1 MKIDYHKLLTGA
13 FLLICCCNIKINAK
27 SGLSTSLNLSQM
39 VVQSQRDLVE
49 KDSSLIS
56 ENPLLPKIDDSLIKE
71 ISIDNENY
79 IFSRTMLT
87 EDSKVYMDKIEYF
100 DGLGRPKETIFDKAS
115 PSKQKIVTYQ
125 EYDDMGRVNRKWSSV
140 PIKSWNSKLFDE
152 LSLSETSPFMFNMYV
167 SRIFSELSSVK
178 DASNTFYKDNKAYT
192 ETQYESSPLNRV
204 LKQFGVGQAWQNADR
219 AVKIEYMLNT
229 TSGDLAC
236 TDFGVL
242 FNDYFLIN
250 YGLYSNSKLYVTK
263 VTDED
268 NRTTY
273 EFKDKLGQVVLKR
286 VMNGNEKQDTYF
298 VYDDFGRLRYVLPP
312 VAVDLLGSQENVLRV
327 SQQLLDDNAYYYQY
341 DGHGNCILKK
351 LPGCEPVKMVY
362 DRADRLVLSQDGN
375 QRAKKQWLVTKYD
388 IFGRIAY
395 TGMMNDAGKNYQDLL
410 KDKLVVENYIS
421 GTSNTG
427 YTENTYDGIFGAISP
442 LIVNYYDK
450 YDFYK
455 DDSLNYVNKAG
466 YGERYANTNGL
477 LTGMRTYMLDDGNYF
492 NTTTLFYDDKGRVIQ
507 TRSTNN
513 LNGYDVAYHN
523 LDFTGKVRNTLKTHS
538 YLLKNKFTTPIGI
551 YRNLYSVNF
560 ELYSYNYDHAGRLL
574 TVQHKLN
581 DNAPVVI
588 AENKYDEIGRLQMRK
603 TPVETTNYA
612 YNVRGWLTQAV
623 GNKFKETLTYNEAID
638 DVTPSIPCYSG
649 NISAMKWQVEGEP
662 AERGYQFSYDGIGRL
677 SKALYGEGK
686 GIVLN
691 NKYDELIDYDKV
703 GNITT
708 LQRYGKSDNGF
719 GLIDNLSYV
728 YNNNQLMKVT
738 DTADSS
744 VTYYGA
750 FHFVDGADAET
761 EYVYDA
767 NGNMTQDFNKKISKI
782 EYNSLNLPSMIQY
795 IHGVQAHYGY
805 DAAGR
810 KLSVRHIIS
819 PVNIYVP
826 MGSTTLPENAFLEWR
841 GFDVYADNIQYFME
855 KSLSVFPTR
864 LNFDGGYITSIDDTP
879 VYHYYLQDHL
889 GNNRMVVNTNGEVE
903 QVNHYYAFGGLM
915 GESTDGD
922 TQTYKYN
929 GKELD
934 RINGLDWYDYGAR
947 NYDAALGRW
956 HVVDPLAEKYYNV
969 SPYAYCGNNPMNR
982 IDPNGMEM
990 DWVQSDTQMKYDRR
1004 IIDEET
1010 AQLYYGKF
1018 AIYRPLGYSYIATTG
1033 ENITLYDNANFMSN
1047 GIMKTAFDYTPIMSS
1062 KNLSPFFDSIDNFN
1076 TWGLGIIGGFSSNAY
1091 RASVISTALSAQF
1104 YQKSTLVN
1112 SLEKL
1117 SGTYKYAKKIG
1128 KLGTGV
1134 SIVTGAFNIFKGYEQ
1149 DGYRIHYNTTKAIA
1163 ENSFGISMGI
1173 YGGTQGAKLG
1183 ATIGYL
1189 CGGFGAIPGSIIGGI
1204 IGTYLGDKIGK
1215 GIGDIVNEIFYQ

>member
-1 MKIDYHKLLTGA
+1 
-13 FLLICCCNIKINAK
+13 
-27 SGLSTSLNLSQM
+27 
-39 VVQSQRDLVE
+39 
-49 KDSSLIS
+49 
-56 ENPLLPKIDDSLIKE
+56 
-71 ISIDNENY
+71 
-79 IFSRTMLT
+79 
-87 EDSKVYMDKIEYF
+87 
-100 DGLGRPKETIFDKAS
+100 
-115 PSKQKIVTYQ
+115 
-125 EYDDMGRVNRKWSSV
+125 
-140 PIKSWNSKLFDE
+140 
-152 LSLSETSPFMFNMYV
+152 
-167 SRIFSELSSVK
+167 
-178 DASNTFYKDNKAYT
+178 
-192 ETQYESSPLNRV
+192 
-204 LKQFGVGQAWQNADR
+204 
-219 AVKIEYMLNT
+219 
-229 TSGDLAC
+229 
-236 TDFGVL
+236 
-242 FNDYFLIN
+242 
-250 YGLYSNSKLYVTK
+250 
-263 VTDED
+263 
-268 NRTTY
+268 
-273 EFKDKLGQVVLKR
+273 
-286 VMNGNEKQDTYF
+286 
-298 VYDDFGRLRYVLPP
+298 
-312 VAVDLLGSQENVLRV
+312 
-327 SQQLLDDNAYYYQY
+327 
-341 DGHGNCILKK
+341 
-351 LPGCEPVKMVY
+351 
-362 DRADRLVLSQDGN
+362 
-375 QRAKKQWLVTKYD
+375 
-388 IFGRIAY
+388 
-395 TGMMNDAGKNYQDLL
+395 
-410 KDKLVVENYIS
+410 
-421 GTSNTG
+421 
-427 YTENTYDGIFGAISP
+427 
-442 LIVNYYDK
+442 
-450 YDFYK
+450 
-455 DDSLNYVNKAG
+455 
-466 YGERYANTNGL
+466 
-477 LTGMRTYMLDDGNYF
+477 
-492 NTTTLFYDDKGRVIQ
+492 
-507 TRSTNN
+507 
-513 LNGYDVAYHN
+513 
-523 LDFTGKVRNTLKTHS
+523 
-538 YLLKNKFTTPIGI
+538 
-551 YRNLYSVNF
+551 
-560 ELYSYNYDHAGRLL
+560 
-574 TVQHKLN
+574 
-581 DNAPVVI
+581 
-588 AENKYDEIGRLQMRK
+588 MRK

-795 IHGVQAHYGY
+795 SHGYQAHYGY

-915 GESTDGD
+915 GESTGGD

-1062 KNLSPFFDSIDNFN
+1062 QNLSSFVDFTNIFN
-1076 TWGLGIIGGFSSNAY
+1076 TWGLGTIGGFGSKVY
-1091 RASVISTALSAQF
+1091 RRAVVSAAFSAQIK
-1104 YQKSTLVN
+1104 QNTTLVN
-1112 SLEKL
+1112 RLDKL
-1117 SGTYKYAKKIG
+1117 SGTYKYGRYATNFG
-1128 KLGTGV
+1128 WGLSVGV
-1134 SIVTGAFNIFKGYEQ
+1134 AVYRIMQGYEQ
-1149 DGYRIHYNTTKAIA
+1149 DGGQIGYHTAKAA
-1163 ENSFGISMGI
+1163 SSSGFGLGFSI
-1173 YGGTQGAKLG
+1173 YGATHG
-1183 ATIGYL
+1183 ATIGAGVGSWF
-1189 CGGFGAIPGSIIGGI
+1189 GGIGAIPGSVIGSL
-1204 IGTYLGDKIGK
+1204 LGGYCGEILGESVGENIVDEIYKLLCGK
-1215 GIGDIVNEIFYQ
+1215 K

>member
-1 MKIDYHKLLTGA
+1 
-13 FLLICCCNIKINAK
+13 
-27 SGLSTSLNLSQM
+27 
-39 VVQSQRDLVE
+39 
-49 KDSSLIS
+49 
-56 ENPLLPKIDDSLIKE
+56 
-71 ISIDNENY
+71 
-79 IFSRTMLT
+79 
-87 EDSKVYMDKIEYF
+87 
-100 DGLGRPKETIFDKAS
+100 
-115 PSKQKIVTYQ
+115 
-125 EYDDMGRVNRKWSSV
+125 
-140 PIKSWNSKLFDE
+140 
-152 LSLSETSPFMFNMYV
+152 
-167 SRIFSELSSVK
+167 
-178 DASNTFYKDNKAYT
+178 
-192 ETQYESSPLNRV
+192 
-204 LKQFGVGQAWQNADR
+204 
-219 AVKIEYMLNT
+219 
-229 TSGDLAC
+229 
-236 TDFGVL
+236 
-242 FNDYFLIN
+242 
-250 YGLYSNSKLYVTK
+250 
-263 VTDED
+263 
-268 NRTTY
+268 
-273 EFKDKLGQVVLKR
+273 
-286 VMNGNEKQDTYF
+286 
-298 VYDDFGRLRYVLPP
+298 
-312 VAVDLLGSQENVLRV
+312 
-327 SQQLLDDNAYYYQY
+327 
-341 DGHGNCILKK
+341 
-351 LPGCEPVKMVY
+351 MVY

-395 TGMMNDAGKNYQDLL
+395 TGMMNDAGKNYQELL

-455 DDSLNYVNKAG
+455 DDLLNYVNKAG

-795 IHGVQAHYGY
+795 SHGYQAHYGY

-969 SPYAYCGNNPMNR
+969 SPYAYCGNNPVNR

-1010 AQLYYGKF
+1010 AQLYYGKS

-1062 KNLSPFFDSIDNFN
+1062 QNLSSFVDFTNIFN
-1076 TWGLGIIGGFSSNAY
+1076 TWGLGTIGGFGSKVY
-1091 RASVISTALSAQF
+1091 RRAVVSAAFSAQIK
-1104 YQKSTLVN
+1104 QNTTLVN
-1112 SLEKL
+1112 RLDKL
-1117 SGTYKYAKKIG
+1117 SGTYKYGRYATNFG
-1128 KLGTGV
+1128 WGLSVGV
-1134 SIVTGAFNIFKGYEQ
+1134 AVYRIMQGYEQ
-1149 DGYRIHYNTTKAIA
+1149 DGGQIGYHTAKAA
-1163 ENSFGISMGI
+1163 SSSGFGLGFSI
-1173 YGGTQGAKLG
+1173 YGATHG
-1183 ATIGYL
+1183 ATIGAGVGSWF
-1189 CGGFGAIPGSIIGGI
+1189 GGIGAIPGSVIGSL
-1204 IGTYLGDKIGK
+1204 LGGYCGEILGESVGENIVDEIYKLLCGK
-1215 GIGDIVNEIFYQ
+1215 K

>member
-1 MKIDYHKLLTGA
+1 M
-13 FLLICCCNIKINAK
+13 
-27 SGLSTSLNLSQM
+27 LNL
-39 VVQSQRDLVE
+39 R
-49 KDSSLIS
+49 
-56 ENPLLPKIDDSLIKE
+56 
-71 ISIDNENY
+71 
-79 IFSRTMLT
+79 
-87 EDSKVYMDKIEYF
+87 
-100 DGLGRPKETIFDKAS
+100 
-115 PSKQKIVTYQ
+115 
-125 EYDDMGRVNRKWSSV
+125 
-140 PIKSWNSKLFDE
+140 
-152 LSLSETSPFMFNMYV
+152 
-167 SRIFSELSSVK
+167 
-178 DASNTFYKDNKAYT
+178 
-192 ETQYESSPLNRV
+192 
-204 LKQFGVGQAWQNADR
+204 
-219 AVKIEYMLNT
+219 
-229 TSGDLAC
+229 
-236 TDFGVL
+236 
-242 FNDYFLIN
+242 
-250 YGLYSNSKLYVTK
+250 
-263 VTDED
+263 
-268 NRTTY
+268 
-273 EFKDKLGQVVLKR
+273 
-286 VMNGNEKQDTYF
+286 
-298 VYDDFGRLRYVLPP
+298 
-312 VAVDLLGSQENVLRV
+312 
-327 SQQLLDDNAYYYQY
+327 
-341 DGHGNCILKK
+341 
-351 LPGCEPVKMVY
+351 
-362 DRADRLVLSQDGN
+362 
-375 QRAKKQWLVTKYD
+375 
-388 IFGRIAY
+388 
-395 TGMMNDAGKNYQDLL
+395 
-410 KDKLVVENYIS
+410 
-421 GTSNTG
+421 
-427 YTENTYDGIFGAISP
+427 
-442 LIVNYYDK
+442 
-450 YDFYK
+450 
-455 DDSLNYVNKAG
+455 
-466 YGERYANTNGL
+466 
-477 LTGMRTYMLDDGNYF
+477 
-492 NTTTLFYDDKGRVIQ
+492 DKGRVIQ

-795 IHGVQAHYGY
+795 SHGVQAHYGY

-855 KSLSVFPTR
+855 KFLSVFPTR

-889 GNNRMVVNTNGEVE
+889 GNNRMVVNANGEVE

-915 GESTDGD
+915 SESTGGD

-1010 AQLYYGKF
+1010 AQLYYGKS

-1062 KNLSPFFDSIDNFN
+1062 QNLSSFVDFTNIFN
-1076 TWGLGIIGGFSSNAY
+1076 TWGLGTIGGFGSKVY
-1091 RASVISTALSAQF
+1091 RRAVVSAAFSAQIK
-1104 YQKSTLVN
+1104 QNTTLVN
-1112 SLEKL
+1112 RLDKL
-1117 SGTYKYAKKIG
+1117 SGTYKYGRYATN
-1128 KLGTGV
+1128 LGCGLSVGV
-1134 SIVTGAFNIFKGYEQ
+1134 AVYRITQGYEQ
-1149 DGYRIHYNTTKAIA
+1149 DGGQIGYHTAKAA
-1163 ENSFGISMGI
+1163 SSSGFGLGFSI
-1173 YGGTQGAKLG
+1173 YGATHG
-1183 ATIGYL
+1183 ATIGAGVGSWF
-1189 CGGFGAIPGSIIGGI
+1189 GGIGAIPGSVIGSL
-1204 IGTYLGDKIGK
+1204 LGGYCGEILGESV
-1215 GIGDIVNEIFYQ
+1215 GENIVDEIYK

>member
-395 TGMMNDAGKNYQDLL
+395 TGMMNDAGKNYQELL

-455 DDSLNYVNKAG
+455 DDLLNYVNKAG

-795 IHGVQAHYGY
+795 SHGYQAHYGY

-915 GESTDGD
+915 GESTGGD

-934 RINGLDWYDYGAR
+934 CINGLDWYDYGAR

-969 SPYAYCGNNPMNR
+969 SPYAYGGNNPVNR
-982 IDPNGMEM
+982 VDFYGMFPTKYAALDYAKAQNVDFRNVGYANDRKEWYVSFGEDGKGYKSGGTLERRFSERLVDTKEWSTIGNFNSGIGTGASLIDFNFGKALKRSTAYIFYDNTGRYLSSIKPSVKFNNISYEFNPKVISRIAKTANRVSIASGLISVGMTGYEIYEKKKNIIGEGGLDLIMTGAGFIPPYGWVVSGAYFLGKYGMEELN
-990 DWVQSDTQMKYDRR
+990 
-1004 IIDEET
+1004 IDFWN
-1010 AQLYYGKF
+1010 K
-1018 AIYRPLGYSYIATTG
+1018 
-1033 ENITLYDNANFMSN
+1033 
-1047 GIMKTAFDYTPIMSS
+1047 
-1062 KNLSPFFDSIDNFN
+1062 
-1076 TWGLGIIGGFSSNAY
+1076 
-1091 RASVISTALSAQF
+1091 
-1104 YQKSTLVN
+1104 
-1112 SLEKL
+1112 
-1117 SGTYKYAKKIG
+1117 
-1128 KLGTGV
+1128 
-1134 SIVTGAFNIFKGYEQ
+1134 
-1149 DGYRIHYNTTKAIA
+1149 
-1163 ENSFGISMGI
+1163 
-1173 YGGTQGAKLG
+1173 
-1183 ATIGYL
+1183 
-1189 CGGFGAIPGSIIGGI
+1189 
-1204 IGTYLGDKIGK
+1204 
-1215 GIGDIVNEIFYQ
+1215 

>member
-1 MKIDYHKLLTGA
+1 MSD
-13 FLLICCCNIKINAK
+13 F
-27 SGLSTSLNLSQM
+27 Q
-39 VVQSQRDLVE
+39 
-49 KDSSLIS
+49 
-56 ENPLLPKIDDSLIKE
+56 
-71 ISIDNENY
+71 
-79 IFSRTMLT
+79 
-87 EDSKVYMDKIEYF
+87 YF
-100 DGLGRPKETIFDKAS
+100 
-115 PSKQKIVTYQ
+115 Y
-125 EYDDMGRVNRKWSSV
+125 N
-140 PIKSWNSKLFDE
+140 
-152 LSLSETSPFMFNMYV
+152 
-167 SRIFSELSSVK
+167 
-178 DASNTFYKDNKAYT
+178 
-192 ETQYESSPLNRV
+192 
-204 LKQFGVGQAWQNADR
+204 
-219 AVKIEYMLNT
+219 
-229 TSGDLAC
+229 
-236 TDFGVL
+236 
-242 FNDYFLIN
+242 
-250 YGLYSNSKLYVTK
+250 
-263 VTDED
+263 
-268 NRTTY
+268 
-273 EFKDKLGQVVLKR
+273 
-286 VMNGNEKQDTYF
+286 
-298 VYDDFGRLRYVLPP
+298 
-312 VAVDLLGSQENVLRV
+312 
-327 SQQLLDDNAYYYQY
+327 
-341 DGHGNCILKK
+341 
-351 LPGCEPVKMVY
+351 
-362 DRADRLVLSQDGN
+362 
-375 QRAKKQWLVTKYD
+375 
-388 IFGRIAY
+388 
-395 TGMMNDAGKNYQDLL
+395 
-410 KDKLVVENYIS
+410 
-421 GTSNTG
+421 
-427 YTENTYDGIFGAISP
+427 
-442 LIVNYYDK
+442 
-450 YDFYK
+450 
-455 DDSLNYVNKAG
+455 
-466 YGERYANTNGL
+466 
-477 LTGMRTYMLDDGNYF
+477 
-492 NTTTLFYDDKGRVIQ
+492 
-507 TRSTNN
+507 
-513 LNGYDVAYHN
+513 
-523 LDFTGKVRNTLKTHS
+523 
-538 YLLKNKFTTPIGI
+538 
-551 YRNLYSVNF
+551 VNF

-795 IHGVQAHYGY
+795 SHGVQAHYGY

-855 KSLSVFPTR
+855 KFLSVFPTR

-889 GNNRMVVNTNGEVE
+889 GNNRMVVNANGEVG

-915 GESTDGD
+915 GESTGGD

-969 SPYAYCGNNPMNR
+969 SPYAYCGNNPVNR

-1010 AQLYYGKF
+1010 AQLYYGKS

-1062 KNLSPFFDSIDNFN
+1062 QNLSSFVDFTNIFN
-1076 TWGLGIIGGFSSNAY
+1076 TWGLGTIGGFGSKVY
-1091 RASVISTALSAQF
+1091 RRAVVSAAFSAQIK
-1104 YQKSTLVN
+1104 QNTTLVN
-1112 SLEKL
+1112 RLDKL
-1117 SGTYKYAKKIG
+1117 SGTYKYGRYATN
-1128 KLGTGV
+1128 LGCGLSVGV
-1134 SIVTGAFNIFKGYEQ
+1134 AVYRITQGYEQ
-1149 DGYRIHYNTTKAIA
+1149 DGGQIGYHTAKAA
-1163 ENSFGISMGI
+1163 SSSGFGLGFSI
-1173 YGGTQGAKLG
+1173 YGATHG
-1183 ATIGYL
+1183 ATIGAGVGSWF
-1189 CGGFGAIPGSIIGGI
+1189 GGIGAIPGSVIGSL
-1204 IGTYLGDKIGK
+1204 LGGYCGEILGESV
-1215 GIGDIVNEIFYQ
+1215 GENIVDEIYK